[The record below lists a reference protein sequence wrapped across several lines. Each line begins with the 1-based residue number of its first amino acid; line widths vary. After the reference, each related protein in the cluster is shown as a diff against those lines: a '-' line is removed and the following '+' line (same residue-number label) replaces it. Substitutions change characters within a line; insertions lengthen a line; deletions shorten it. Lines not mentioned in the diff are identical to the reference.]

1 MGPMAPLETR
11 VRERSRE
18 VESPRDTSREL
29 LTARVRESSTL
40 AREIDDGGEETETA
54 PEAEDDNQDDSITR
68 CICEFLHDDGYMIC
82 CDKCAVW
89 QHVVCMGLD
98 RNNIPD
104 EYLCERCSPRGV
116 DRKRAKALQRAR
128 ERELYARLHPKP
140 AQEGGVPPGL
150 DSSDDEKN
158 IKGPF
163 GMSKSKKMFSSM
175 TRGKL
180 VNKKPIEGGGGKKVD
195 RKNLKKNHKRR
206 SGLKSEPNDGR
217 TKSDSSTPP
226 KPKPSPR
233 KNIRRKSTT
242 DAESEEE
249 EAGESLRSWIDNYEE
264 AVTNHY
270 SPELRSRLQSV
281 KLPANFFKPKDV
293 NGIRWGKCLLFL
305 LFR

>member
-1 MGPMAPLETR
+1 MAPLETR

-18 VESPRDTSREL
+18 VESPRDTAREL
-29 LTARVRESSTL
+29 ITARVRENSTL
-40 AREIDDGGEETETA
+40 AREVDDGGEETETA

-140 AQEGGVPPGL
+140 AQEGGVPAGL
-150 DSSDDEKN
+150 DSSDEEKN

-180 VNKKPIEGGGGKKVD
+180 VNKKPIEGGGKKVD

-206 SGLKSEPNDGR
+206 SGLKSEPSDGR

-226 KPKPSPR
+226 KPKQSPR

-293 NGIRWGKCLLFL
+293 NGIRWGKYLLFL